1 MLKVKAG
8 YYFELLTS
16 ETTKLL
22 GSIKSKITKD
32 KNCEKVPNLEITEV
46 VLVYC
51 NNVKKQLSTRLKI
64 QESCIRLFLIN
75 CLVNY

>member
-46 VLVYC
+46 VLVHC
-51 NNVKKQLSTRLKI
+51 NNVNNNYQQDSRFKS
-64 QESCIRLFLIN
+64 
-75 CLVNY
+75 LVYVYS

>member
-32 KNCEKVPNLEITEV
+32 KNCEKVPNLEIAEV

-51 NNVKKQLSTRLKI
+51 NNVNNNYQQGSRFKS
-64 QESCIRLFLIN
+64 
-75 CLVNY
+75 LVYVYS